1 MTNADMKQ
9 TRRFLMAATA
19 GLLACPP
26 LPAVA
31 QADGARIVVPFPPGG
46 PADTLVRL
54 LIESGL
60 GEGYGRKLVVDN
72 KPGAGGLIGTQAV
85 ARAPA
90 DGSTFLLTPT
100 FFLQNAI
107 IHEKPGYDPFGDFVA
122 VSGVGTTYA
131 VFAVNADHPA
141 KTLAEFVTHVRQQ
154 AGAVSYAS
162 AGAGTAT
169 HLAGFTLGK
178 LAAVNLNHVPYRGE
192 APAVQDLLGGHV
204 SCGFFAV
211 ASVQPYV
218 ASSRLRILAVAQPQ
232 RMPEVPDVP
241 TMGEAGLDH
250 PVFHTVGWFGLFAPA
265 GTPPA
270 LVHRMAATMTDVL
283 GKPALMRRLVD
294 YGMQPWSTTLG
305 DFAAMLRR
313 DYRIWQDVIAA
324 AGLKAS
330 VE

>member
-1 MTNADMKQ
+1 MTDADMKP

-60 GEGYGRKLVVDN
+60 GEGYGRRFVVDN

-122 VSGVGTTYA
+122 VAGVGSTYA
-131 VFAVNADHPA
+131 VFAVNANHPA
-141 KTLAEFVTHVRQQ
+141 KTLAEFIAHVRQQ
-154 AGAVSYAS
+154 AAPVPYAS
-162 AGAGTAT
+162 AGTGTAT
-169 HLAGFTLGK
+169 HLAGFALGK
-178 LAAVNLNHVPYRGE
+178 MAAVNLNHIPYKGE

-204 SCGFFAV
+204 AGGFFAI
-211 ASVQPYV
+211 ASVQPHV
-218 ASSRLRILAVAQPQ
+218 ASGRLRILAVAQPQ
-232 RMPEVPDVP
+232 RMPDLPGVP

-250 PVFHTVGWFGLFAPA
+250 PVFHTVGWFGVFAPA

-270 LVHRMAATMTDVL
+270 LAHRMATTMADVL
-283 GKPALMRRLVD
+283 RKPALISRLGD
-294 YGMQPWSTTLG
+294 YGMRPWSMTS
-305 DFAAMLRR
+305 DEFAAMLRR